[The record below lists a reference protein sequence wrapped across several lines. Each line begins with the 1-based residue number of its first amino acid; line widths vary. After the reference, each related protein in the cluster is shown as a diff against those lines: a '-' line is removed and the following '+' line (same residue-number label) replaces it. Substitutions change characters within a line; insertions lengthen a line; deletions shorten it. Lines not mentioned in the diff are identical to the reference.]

1 MKTNWLILLAL
12 VASFTGVNA
21 QKGVDMEVNL
31 YTGSDDLR
39 GGNNALLKIN
49 FRDNTSSREYDLGGG
64 FGQNT
69 NVQRKVTLD
78 FPIDITQVRSVTI
91 RHDGSPRN
99 PFDTYDNWDLQT
111 IEIFLRDEDNGGQ
124 PVALYNSASDQRRSR
139 FVTRFTG
146 DNRSVI
152 LYNQFRTR
160 QTADTNR

>member
-1 MKTNWLILLAL
+1 MKTSCFSLLAL
-12 VASFTGVNA
+12 VGSIACANA

-39 GGNNALLKIN
+39 SSNNALLKIN
-49 FRDNTSSREYDLGGG
+49 FRDNTSSREYNLGGG

-69 NVQRKVTLD
+69 NVLKKLTLD
-78 FPIDITQVRSVTI
+78 FLIDITQVRSVTI
-91 RHDGSPRN
+91 RHDGSPKN
-99 PFDTYDNWDLQT
+99 VFDTYDNWDLQAV
-111 IEIFLRDEDNGGQ
+111 EISLRDEDNGGQ

-152 LYNQFRTR
+152 LYNQFRAR
-160 QTADTNR
+160 QASVTNR